1 MAIFWHGGA
10 GGTPLVVVRIMDIYT
25 D

>member
-10 GGTPLVVVRIMDIYT
+10 GGTPRIVVRIMEIYT